1 MEFAGQTFDTKYE
14 LTIYF
19 VKSFYQ
25 DDCENFLSKAV
36 EAIVNG
42 FDGENDDEYV
52 EYLGSA
58 EVTAI
63 LEKFAKEN
71 F

>member
-1 MEFAGQTFDTKYE
+1 MEFAGQGFGTREE
-14 LTIYF
+14 LTTYF

-25 DDCENFLSKAV
+25 DDCENFLDEAV
-36 EAIVNG
+36 EKVMGG
-42 FDGENDDEYV
+42 FDGEDDEEYI
-52 EYLGSA
+52 EYLGST

-63 LEKFAKEN
+63 LEKFAEEN

>member
-1 MEFAGQTFDTKYE
+1 MEFNGQLFNTKYE

-25 DDCENFLSKAV
+25 DDCENFLDEAV
-36 EAIVNG
+36 EKIING
-42 FDGENDDEYV
+42 FDGEDDDEYV

-63 LEKFAKEN
+63 LEKIAEEN

>member
-1 MEFAGQTFDTKYE
+1 MEFAGQSFETRED

-25 DDCENFLSKAV
+25 DYCENFLDEAV

-42 FDGENDDEYV
+42 FDGEDDDEYI

-63 LEKFAKEN
+63 LEKFAEEN

>member
-1 MEFAGQTFDTKYE
+1 MEFAGQIFGTRE
-14 LTIYF
+14 MLTAYF

-25 DDCENFLSKAV
+25 ENCDAFID
-36 EAIVNG
+36 EAINKIMEG
-42 FDGENDDEYV
+42 FDGEDDDEYV

-58 EVTAI
+58 EVTTI
-63 LEKFAKEN
+63 LEKLAEEN

>member
-1 MEFAGQTFDTKYE
+1 MEFAGQGFETRED
-14 LTIYF
+14 LTTYF

-25 DDCENFLSKAV
+25 DDCDSFIDEAV
-36 EAIVNG
+36 ETIING
-42 FDGENDDEYV
+42 FDGEDDDEYI

-63 LEKFAKEN
+63 LEKIAEEN

>member
-1 MEFAGQTFDTKYE
+1 MEFAGQSFDTRE
-14 LTIYF
+14 DLTIYF

-25 DDCENFLSKAV
+25 DYCENFLDEAV
-36 EAIVNG
+36 EKVMDG
-42 FDGENDDEYV
+42 FDGEDDDEYI

-63 LEKFAKEN
+63 LEKFAEEN

>member
-1 MEFAGQTFDTKYE
+1 MEFAGQSFESRED

-19 VKSFYQ
+19 VKSFFQ
-25 DDCENFLSKAV
+25 DDCENFLDEAV

-42 FDGENDDEYV
+42 FDGEDDDEYI
-52 EYLGSA
+52 EYLGTA

-63 LEKFAKEN
+63 LEKFAEEN

>member
-1 MEFAGQTFDTKYE
+1 MEFAGQSFESRED

-25 DDCENFLSKAV
+25 DDCENFLSNAV
-36 EAIVNG
+36 ETIING
-42 FDGENDDEYV
+42 FDGEDDNDYI

-63 LEKFAKEN
+63 LGKIAEEN

>member
-1 MEFAGQTFDTKYE
+1 MEFAGQSFESRED

-19 VKSFYQ
+19 VKSFFQ
-25 DDCENFLSKAV
+25 DDCENFLDEAV

-42 FDGENDDEYV
+42 FDGEDDEEYIK
-52 EYLGSA
+52 YLGSA
-58 EVTAI
+58 EVTAM
-63 LEKFAKEN
+63 LEKIAEEN

>member
-1 MEFAGQTFDTKYE
+1 MEFAGQSFDTRE
-14 LTIYF
+14 DLTTYF

-25 DDCENFLSKAV
+25 DDCDAFIDEAV
-36 EAIVNG
+36 EKVLDG
-42 FDGENDDEYV
+42 FDGEDDEEYI
-52 EYLGSA
+52 EYLGST

-63 LEKFAKEN
+63 LEKIAEEN